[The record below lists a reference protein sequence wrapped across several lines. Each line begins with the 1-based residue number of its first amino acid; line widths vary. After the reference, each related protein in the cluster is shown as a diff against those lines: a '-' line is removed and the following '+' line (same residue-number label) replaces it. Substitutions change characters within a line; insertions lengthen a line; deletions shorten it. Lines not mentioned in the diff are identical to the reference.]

1 MTLVVAVASTALY
14 LCFRKSLTVGMGLCI
29 VLFICMV
36 ALSLESVRSW
46 TWANRSIAMILL
58 NAFGQAIYPLCIL
71 AVPAAVAAR
80 LKNAVAIWTLLAAS
94 VALLV
99 WSWPLVSLYI
109 VCTSGV
115 DCV

>member
-1 MTLVVAVASTALY
+1 MVVGAVASTVLY
-14 LCFRKSLTVGMGLCI
+14 LCFRKSIRVGLVVSV
-29 VLFICMV
+29 VLFVCIV
-36 ALSLESVRSW
+36 ALSLGSTGSW
-46 TWANRSIAMILL
+46 NWANRSTAMIFL
-58 NAFGQAIYPLCIL
+58 NALGQATYPVFVL

-80 LKNAVAIWTLLAAS
+80 LKNAVASWTLLVAS
-94 VALLV
+94 VAFLV